1 MEIPEKFPEVI
12 RDFLADLSATF
23 PEYTYLWVSISP
35 TDPEIYQFCMT
46 IYPERFFDI
55 LYQNEDIFFPDS
67 EANTMFLPM
76 VDFKLLFT
84 APGITEKT
92 KQAIWKYLQLVLITI
107 MGNIKTSSSFGDTA
121 GLFEGIGEEELQS
134 KLSETIEGL
143 TNFFKG
149 MKSTE
154 GGNFEKAFEEMF
166 EEMKTTGEEST
177 REEESKNDIP
187 SADDLHNHIK
197 GLFDGKIGKLAKEL
211 AEELSDDVMN
221 MFDDGAER
229 PSSESAT
236 TADILK
242 KMMKNPKKIMELVKK
257 IGTKLDDKMKTG
269 DVSQEE
275 IMKEVGELMTKMKG
289 SGQGKDFEKM
299 MKTMMK
305 GMGLGDAGLNMGKM
319 SEMVSKSSHKE
330 RMLAKL
336 EARRQAAVSAAA
348 QAEASRANVILEAKD
363 APNEFVFK
371 VKNDDGVQE
380 KSRAPAPAP
389 VDDWLDEPTPAK
401 SQASKGQKVQKG
413 KKGKK

>member
-1 MEIPEKFPEVI
+1 
-12 RDFLADLSATF
+12 
-23 PEYTYLWVSISP
+23 
-35 TDPEIYQFCMT
+35 
-46 IYPERFFDI
+46 
-55 LYQNEDIFFPDS
+55 
-67 EANTMFLPM
+67 
-76 VDFKLLFT
+76 
-84 APGITEKT
+84 
-92 KQAIWKYLQLVLITI
+92 

-121 GLFEGIGEEELQS
+121 GLFEGIGEEELQA

-149 MKSTE
+149 MKSAE
-154 GGNFEKAFEEMF
+154 GGSEGFEKAFEEMF
-166 EEMKTTGEEST
+166 EEMKSTGEEST
-177 REEESKNDIP
+177 SEEEETKNDMP

-221 MFDDGAER
+221 MFDDGTGR
-229 PSSESAT
+229 PSTESAT

-242 KMMKNPKKIMELVKK
+242 KMMKSPKKIMELVKK

-336 EARRQAAVSAAA
+336 EARRQATASVVA

-371 VKNDDGVQE
+371 VKNDDGIQE
-380 KSRAPAPAP
+380 KSRAP

-401 SQASKGQKVQKG
+401 SQASKGQKGQKG